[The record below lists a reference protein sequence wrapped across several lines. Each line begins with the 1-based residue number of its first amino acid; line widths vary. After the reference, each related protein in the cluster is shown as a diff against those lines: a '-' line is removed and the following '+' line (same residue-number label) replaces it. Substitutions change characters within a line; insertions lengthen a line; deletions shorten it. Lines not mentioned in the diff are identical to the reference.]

1 MTTLTPA
8 EWHSLIAWGTSS
20 LGGSWRVTNPTKTKS
35 LIGSIPSF
43 PFPTSPSFN
52 FSCVCEYVRV
62 RESVWL
68 CVYVCVCVYTCV
80 RVRVCV
86 CLCMNIYK
94 NININAKTSA
104 KLLNYIKIFLSKLTL
119 NFSSST
125 SSSSTVR
132 GMSRIANPR
141 TVIEGRKAV
150 NK

>member
-1 MTTLTPA
+1 M
-8 EWHSLIAWGTSS
+8 
-20 LGGSWRVTNPTKTKS
+20 V
-35 LIGSIPSF
+35 
-43 PFPTSPSFN
+43 
-52 FSCVCEYVRV
+52 
-62 RESVWL
+62 
-68 CVYVCVCVYTCV
+68 VCVCVRVCICMCTCKS
-80 RVRVCV
+80 VCV

-141 TVIEGRKAV
+141 TVIEEGREAV